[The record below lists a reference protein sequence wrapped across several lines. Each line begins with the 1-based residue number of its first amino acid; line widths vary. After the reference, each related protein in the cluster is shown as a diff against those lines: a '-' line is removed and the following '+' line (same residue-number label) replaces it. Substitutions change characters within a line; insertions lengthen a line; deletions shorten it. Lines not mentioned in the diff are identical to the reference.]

1 MPWQG
6 QGKSESLGLLGS
18 VGSAEDKMTRGV
30 GRKQMTQGLL
40 GQGEGPLL

>member
-18 VGSAEDKMTRGV
+18 VGSADKMTRGV